1 MKRGLMTLLWCI
13 AIYLIGCAL
22 AAWWPGSAAPTAT
35 HTGGALDLR
44 HGPETVAA
52 MRGWIFLASAAIAA
66 LASWQRALPG
76 TD

>member
-1 MKRGLMTLLWCI
+1 MKRGLMTLVWCI

-22 AAWWPGSAAPTAT
+22 AAWWPGSS
-35 HTGGALDLR
+35 GAGLPSSGAFDHR

-52 MRGWIFLASAAIAA
+52 MRGYIFLAAATLAA
-66 LASWQRALPG
+66 LGSWQRALPG